1 MLTPKNKNGKY
12 SALTDGVLM
21 NHLQQ
26 KYAVAVY
33 AGEHCSKFI
42 CFDVDDGKRETVHG
56 VLETLVNMGF
66 PRERIYVSFSGG
78 KGYHVEMFFDQLVRT
93 DQLKSI
99 YDRVISATEYDP
111 KKVEFRPTH
120 GNAIKLPLSIHART
134 GNVCWFV
141 DPMTLDCIENH
152 DYLVTIKQI
161 SADVL
166 NSIAPATSWNGEAG
180 DAQRQYMKAQER
192 SHDDFSDCDDLTA
205 CGMRH
210 DKMRKRAVFLR
221 NNGFSEAEIRS
232 DLLSWYER
240 QDKAFIR
247 STQEEVMKDI
257 DALLKWLFSDQFEL
271 RADQDAKRVRI
282 SATDM
287 NMVLTAGKR
296 SCKRVLFLLLA
307 RSIVRQRAITLTE
320 ITRVTGISRP
330 TVIKVIRELIEK
342 QALRCDAGARI
353 HMPDHQFYC
362 ESNRYTV
369 YHYCDDKSDKV
380 LDFNIDDVMSN
391 FDDCYHQAIKHLVPQ
406 SRIAAYLTADEINE
420 HREYFVRSSDHSYA
434 RIDEIGTKITFSD
447 ERFGIVEAYE
457 VKGRILYPLINIAQ
471 CMGLKNPDAMIKQC
485 VAKEKWRVQT
495 SRHVVSKNFIAKDD
509 LRTLLERSRA
519 KNKQELIDWLCK

>member
-66 PRERIYVSFSGG
+66 PRERIYVSFSGS
-78 KGYHVEMFFDQLVRT
+78 KGYHIEMFFDQLVRT

-99 YDRVISATEYDP
+99 YDRVISATGYDP

-141 DPMTLDCIENH
+141 DPVTLACIENY
-152 DYLVTIKQI
+152 DYLVAIKQI

-166 NSIAPATSWNGEAG
+166 NNIAPATSWNSEAV
-180 DAQRQYMKAQER
+180 DTQRQYMNDQER
-192 SHDDFSDCDDLTA
+192 SNDDFSVCDDLTA

-210 DKMRKRAVFLR
+210 DKMRRRAVFLR
-221 NNGFSEAEIRS
+221 HNGFSEAEIRS

-247 STQEEVMKDI
+247 STQDEVMKDI
-257 DALLKWLFSDQFEL
+257 DALVNWLFSEKFEL
-271 RADQDAKRVRI
+271 RADRDVKRVRI

-296 SCKRVLFLLLA
+296 SCKRILFLLLA

-330 TVIKVIRELIEK
+330 TAIKVIRELIEK

-353 HMPDHQFYC
+353 HMADHQFYC

-420 HREYFVRSSDHSYA
+420 HREYFVSASDHSHA
-434 RIDEIGTKITFSD
+434 RIDEIGTKIAFSD

-457 VKGRILYPLINIAQ
+457 VKGRVLYPLVDVAQ

-485 VAKEKWRVQT
+485 AAKEKWRVQT
-495 SRHVVSKNFIAKDD
+495 SRQVVSKNFIAKDD
-509 LRTLLERSRA
+509 LRTLLKRSRA
-519 KNKQELIDWLCK
+519 KNKQELID

>member
-12 SALTDGVLM
+12 SALTDGILM

-56 VLETLVNMGF
+56 VLETLVDMGF

-93 DQLKSI
+93 DQLRSV
-99 YDRVISATEYDP
+99 YDRVISVTGYDP

-120 GNAIKLPLSIHART
+120 GNAIKLPLSIHAKT

-141 DPMTLDCIENH
+141 DPVTFDSIESY
-152 DYLVTIKQI
+152 DYLVAIKQI
-161 SADVL
+161 SADLL
-166 NSIAPATSWNGEAG
+166 NGIIPTPAGNVEAVDKQRLYTG
-180 DAQRQYMKAQER
+180 SQEQSTDALPI
-192 SHDDFSDCDDLTA
+192 CDDLTA

-210 DKMRKRAVFLR
+210 DKMRRRAVFLR
-221 NNGFSEAEIRS
+221 HNGFSEAEIRS

-240 QDKAFIR
+240 QDKSFIR
-247 STQEEVMKDI
+247 STQNEVMEDI
-257 DALLKWLFSDQFEL
+257 DALVKWLFSEQFEL
-271 RADQDAKRVRI
+271 RADHDAKRVRI

-287 NMVLTAGKR
+287 NMVLTAGNR

-330 TVIKVIRELIEK
+330 TVIKVIRELVNK
-342 QALRCDAGARI
+342 QSLRCDAGARI

-369 YHYCDDKSDKV
+369 YHYCDDRSDKV

-420 HREYFVRSSDHSYA
+420 HREHFVRSTDHSHA
-434 RIDEIGTKITFSD
+434 RIDEIGTKIAFSD

-457 VKGRILYPLINIAQ
+457 VKGRVLYPLVGVAQ

-485 VAKEKWRVQT
+485 AAKEKWRVQT
-495 SRHVVSKNFIAKDD
+495 SRQVVSKNFIAKDD
-509 LRTLLERSRA
+509 LRTLLERSRS
-519 KNKQELIDWLCK
+519 KNKQELINWLCK